1 MEINETDNSSDE
13 IKTKN
18 PLFTGGSKFG
28 NMTAFYYQNGEHPI
42 QFELFELCDGK
53 VFGHGD
59 DVVGT
64 FNVEGTYSIEN
75 CVIKMEKKYVGQH
88 TVYYEGTI
96 LLKTNFYE
104 LEGMWNINGEI
115 SGKFSMVLYHN
126 QTNFNKTAES
136 IEQNQ
141 SSLIDAEKDS
151 VYSSTIDITGKAVG
165 YYIENGEK
173 FDMTF
178 DILALSKGCITGRG
192 SDSIGSFLIDG
203 TYHNTELLA
212 NAEVRFAFKKHYEGM
227 HDVFYSG
234 VVIQIDNTVYLDGN
248 WMIGEL
254 SDSFHIEIFR
264 IYKCK
269 RSLLPK

>member
-1 MEINETDNSSDE
+1 M
-13 IKTKN
+13 
-18 PLFTGGSKFG
+18 
-28 NMTAFYYQNGEHPI
+28 
-42 QFELFELCDGK
+42 
-53 VFGHGD
+53 GHGD

-64 FNVEGTYSIEN
+64 FIVEGTYSIEN
-75 CVIKMEKKYVGQH
+75 CVGVIKMEKKYVGQH
-88 TVYYEGTI
+88 TVQYEGTI
-96 LLKTNFYE
+96 LLKANVYE

-126 QTNFNKTAES
+126 QTNFNKTAEL

-141 SSLIDAEKDS
+141 SSLIDAKKDLD
-151 VYSSTIDITGKAVG
+151 YSTTIDITGKAVG
-165 YYIENGEK
+165 YYIQNDEK

-178 DILALSKGCITGRG
+178 DILALSNGFITGRG
-192 SDSIGSFLIDG
+192 SDSIGTFFIDG
-203 TYHNTELLA
+203 TYHNTELLT
-212 NAEVRFAFKKHYEGM
+212 NVEVRFTFKKHYEGM

-234 VVIQIDNTVYLDGN
+234 VVIQVDNAVYLDGN

-264 IYKCK
+264 IYKCR